1 MHKLASDIETLI
13 LQKLNELT
21 TAKAWILCV
30 QLVNMLHELLFILP
44 LLLVFGVLLI
54 NIGTIQVYELT
65 LATDRELILRI
76 CHIPGWAVHHAR
88 ARKQS

>member
-76 CHIPGWAVHHAR
+76 YHIPGWAVHHAR
-88 ARKQS
+88 KQS

>member
-21 TAKAWILCV
+21 TANAWILCV

-44 LLLVFGVLLI
+44 LILVFGVLLI

-65 LATDRELILRI
+65 LATDRKLILRI
-76 CHIPGWAVHHAR
+76 YHITGWAVHHAR
-88 ARKQS
+88 KQS

>member
-21 TAKAWILCV
+21 TANAWILCV

-65 LATDRELILRI
+65 MATDRKLILRI
-76 CHIPGWAVHHAR
+76 YHITGWAVNH